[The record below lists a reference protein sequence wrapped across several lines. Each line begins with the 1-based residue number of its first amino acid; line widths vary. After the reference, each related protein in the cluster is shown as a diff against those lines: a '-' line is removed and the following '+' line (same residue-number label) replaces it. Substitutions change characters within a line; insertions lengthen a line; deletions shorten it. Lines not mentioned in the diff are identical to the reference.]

1 MSNSIASL
9 KRLLLPSVDAA
20 IGTVVVDKGTVLQ
33 VATPTGLKDIP
44 KSNSISYAIGGGVR
58 IFNGVAVGK
67 IVGDEDLPQYFV

>member
-9 KRLLLPSVDAA
+9 KKLLLPSADAA
-20 IGTVVVDKGTVLQ
+20 IGTVVVDKGSVLQ

-44 KSNSISYAIGGGVR
+44 KSNSIRYAIGGDVR

-67 IVGDEDLPQYFV
+67 VVGDETLPQYFV